1 MRSELFMRFMFQ
13 KRKIRLIN
21 DEVVKLYYRDYEVIH
36 KWWKRKFAIIVNG
49 EEIEFE
55 TLESLK
61 LYVNDLYNQ

>member
-1 MRSELFMRFMFQ
+1 M
-13 KRKIRLIN
+13 KIRLIN

-36 KWWKRKFAIIVNG
+36 KWWKRKLAIIVNG

-55 TLESLK
+55 TLVSLK